1 MTSEQEAAIWEQ
13 RRERAKCWRT
23 TDLKGY
29 PTVSLDA
36 ETNESLHAIPA
47 LIEDRKK
54 PRKEDS
60 ELGPA

>member
-1 MTSEQEAAIWEQ
+1 MTPEQEQAIWDQ
-13 RRERAKCWRT
+13 RRERAKRWRT

-36 ETNESLHAIPA
+36 ETDDTLHAIPA

-54 PRKEDS
+54 LRKDDS